1 MHRTLSV
8 VPARVQIQK
17 TPGSQSV
24 DTEVRRG
31 RVEEEREAESL
42 ETHRWFYDRIKRRP
56 ELLTHLRM

>member
-1 MHRTLSV
+1 MHRTPSV

-17 TPGSQSV
+17 TPGNQSV

-31 RVEEEREAESL
+31 CVEEEREPESL
-42 ETHRWFYDRIKRRP
+42 ETHRWFYDRIMGQP